1 MLFRT
6 ALKFFQLKL
15 WLTSFYIVYT
25 LQIGYKAVYKKYM
38 YVIETIKIRTKPTI
52 KSK

>member
-1 MLFRT
+1 MLFGS

-15 WLTSFYIVYT
+15 WLISFYIVYT
-25 LQIGYKAVYKKYM
+25 LQIGYKAVYERYI
-38 YVIETIKIRTKPTI
+38 YVIESIKIRTKPTI